1 MPSSTGTVVRRR
13 RVFLVVIAVL
23 VVATLAFTF
32 LGPKADPPTSAS
44 GPTTSVQSAGEGT
57 TATGGDQAVPE
68 APAAYLAWMSGG
80 FPTDFRARIR
90 PLDAFTATV
99 VVAGDTSWLT
109 RSTDADGGVNSTGPG
124 ARSRSRFDAFAVNPV
139 EYAPFLAEELRP
151 GVIEALERGEGVL
164 STRSAELRRLGVG
177 ATLTFGDQDVRV
189 GAIVPDETIGWSEL
203 LVARDVGERLGIVDD
218 RYLLAFPVGNPSED
232 RFAEDVASLLP
243 EGTAL
248 RVEKPGGSPFMRV
261 ASGVNPPVVLKQV
274 FGEFAA
280 RPDPRNPA
288 ELTIDPAWV
297 AANIRTRAVPILGRV
312 TCHEAFFP
320 ALTRALRELEDA
332 GLASLLQTYDGCWNA
347 RTVARNPTAPPSFH
361 AYGAAIDINAA
372 ANAFGTE
379 PTMDE
384 RVVEIFERYGFT
396 WGGNFLVP
404 DGMHFEYGGPA
415 EEAA

>member
-1 MPSSTGTVVRRR
+1 MPSSTSMVVRRR
-13 RVFLVVIAVL
+13 RVFLVVIAVV
-23 VVATLAFTF
+23 VVATLGFTF
-32 LGPKADPPTSAS
+32 LGPKADQPTSAS
-44 GPTTSVQSAGEGT
+44 GPTTSVQGAGEGT
-57 TATGGDQAVPE
+57 AETGDQAVPE
-68 APAAYLAWMSGG
+68 APPAYLAWMSGG

-109 RSTDADGGVNSTGPG
+109 RSSDTSG
-124 ARSRSRFDAFAVNPV
+124 AVVDRPRRSFGIPIDAFAVNPV
-139 EYAPFLAEELRP
+139 EYAPFLAEELRS

-164 STRSAELRRLGVG
+164 STRSAELRRVGIG

-189 GAIVPDETIGWSEL
+189 GAIVPDEAIGWSEL
-203 LVARDVGERLGIVDD
+203 LVSRDVGERLGIVDD
-218 RYLLAFPVGNPSED
+218 RYLLAFPVGNPSEV
-232 RFAEDVASLLP
+232 RFGEDVGSVLP

-248 RVEKPGGSPFMRV
+248 RVEKPGGSPYMRV
-261 ASGVNPPVVLKQV
+261 ASGVNPPIVLKQV
-274 FGEFAA
+274 FGEFEA

-297 AANIRTRAVPILGRV
+297 EANIRTRAVPILGRV
-312 TCHEAFFP
+312 TCHVDFFP
-320 ALTRALRELEDA
+320 ALTRALREVEDA

-347 RTVARNPTAPPSFH
+347 RTVARSPTAPPSFH

-372 ANAFGTE
+372 ANAFGAD

-384 RVVEIFERYGFT
+384 RVVEIFERHGFT

-404 DGMHFEYGGPA
+404 DGMHFEYGRPA
-415 EEAA
+415 EDAA